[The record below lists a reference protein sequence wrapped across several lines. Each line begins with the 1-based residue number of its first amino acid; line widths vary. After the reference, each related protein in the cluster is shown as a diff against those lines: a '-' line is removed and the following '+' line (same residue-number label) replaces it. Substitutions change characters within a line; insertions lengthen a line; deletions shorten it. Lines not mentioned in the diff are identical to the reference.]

1 MEEVCVAKGVT
12 RNYWAGHV
20 TYSGVLHDEKTDNK
34 IDFKDAV
41 WRHLRTLPDGDVV
54 EIIVRRTGE
63 RCPLGDDNRRSD
75 MEEVCVAKGFKRDW
89 WSGSVTYSG
98 VLHDEKT
105 DNKIDFK
112 DAVWRHLRTLPDGDV
127 VEIIVRRTGER
138 CPLGDDKWVL
148 LRPHKYGP
156 KSFLVKMT
164 KVQEAKEEVAAALR
178 QEKLALDALDAAK
191 ARLEDTIR
199 STRRAIDV
207 ARALR
212 ELFLSEWR
220 ARGWETEEENDE
232 PV

>member
-1 MEEVCVAKGVT
+1 MHRTAQ
-12 RNYWAGHV
+12 R
-20 TYSGVLHDEKTDNK
+20 
-34 IDFKDAV
+34 FKDLGEFV
-41 WRHLRTLPDGDVV
+41 VREFRFRDGWELSWGLFVV
-54 EIIVRRTGE
+54 K
-63 RCPLGDDNRRSD
+63 LGVPPRAEPPIPVPQIARRSD

-89 WSGSVTYSG
+89 WAGSVAYSG